1 MEDTLRVLPNGAD
14 NDIDKGLNPYYN
26 GRYSTREAEDLWN
39 ELIEK
44 VLILIIMEDTL
55 RVNLCLLLRFQ
66 VNVLILIIMEDTL
79 RELQNRFI
87 LKSVLSLN
95 PYYNGRYSTRAKFI
109 IPLYSST

>member
-55 RVNLCLLLRFQ
+55 RA
-66 VNVLILIIMEDTL
+66 
-79 RELQNRFI
+79 
-87 LKSVLSLN
+87 KSEKNQQQGFKLS
-95 PYYNGRYSTRAKFI
+95 
-109 IPLYSST
+109 